1 MVENRLFTIPHFC
14 VRSSGLRAS
23 PQLWAA
29 ILASLKCT
37 KKTGDG
43 GLLLG
48 TFETNMRARNKK
60 RSGLDDRYGKI
71 GSREQSKLKI

>member
-1 MVENRLFTIPHFC
+1 MTSSYIYSSGMVENRLFTIPHFC

-43 GLLLG
+43 DLLLG

-60 RSGLDDRYGKI
+60 RSVSTIVTEK
-71 GSREQSKLKI
+71 